1 MEFALLYIS
10 NKTPNKII
18 ELQSISLS
26 LELFKKYFYNSPIYS
41 FHIPNDVRSK
51 EIFKLD
57 KLISSTGTK
66 VNLLYEFT
74 NLNNRILSPVEKL
87 QLQQEIS
94 LQSTLFGKM
103 KYQNVKPYKQII
115 QNILNNKFHFLYTEE
130 FKSDVLNLIIHI
142 QLPINIFTT
151 ESISL
156 KKKETNQI
164 KSVFQEQVIMRNN
177 SNKPD
182 HYSDFDLEAYFEKE
196 LKW

>member
-26 LELFKKYFYNSPIYS
+26 LDQFKKYFYNSPINS

-51 EIFKLD
+51 DIFKLD
-57 KLISSTGTK
+57 KLISSTGNK
-66 VNLLYEFT
+66 VNLLNEFI
-74 NLNNRILSPVEKL
+74 NLNNRILSPVDKL
-87 QLQQEIS
+87 QLQQDLD
-94 LQSTLFGKM
+94 LQTTLFGKM
-103 KYQNVKPYKQII
+103 KYQNVKPYKQIK
-115 QNILNNKFHFLYTEE
+115 QNILDNKFHFLYTEE

-156 KKKETNQI
+156 KKKETKQI
-164 KSVFQEQVIMRNN
+164 KNVFQEQVIMRKN
-177 SNKPD
+177 SNKTE